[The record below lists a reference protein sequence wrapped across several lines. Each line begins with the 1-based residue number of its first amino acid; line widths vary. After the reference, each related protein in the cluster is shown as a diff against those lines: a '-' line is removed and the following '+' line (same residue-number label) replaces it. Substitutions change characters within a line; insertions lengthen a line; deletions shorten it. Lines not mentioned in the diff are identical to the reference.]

1 MLKNASIFLV
11 PSITIMWNIGQKPAF
26 VLCFCHYVVVSL
38 CFVVLWVFCC
48 AASFVVLQVLLCF
61 WHSMMLHWTQMLL
74 PLWVLCFVVLWVL
87 CACKCGCMWCCTGR
101 KCCDHTAHKHWT
113 FLLQL
118 FPLLLLR
125 LGPSLSSSQET
136 QIKVFF
142 SQLHMLSWPSHLPT
156 SHNYTGGYFHVKHV

>member
-1 MLKNASIFLV
+1 MVFCYAAS
-11 PSITIMWNIGQKPAF
+11 F
-26 VLCFCHYVVVSL
+26 VLCFR
-38 CFVVLWVFCC
+38 
-48 AASFVVLQVLLCF
+48 
-61 WHSMMLHWTQMLL
+61 HSMMLHWTQMLL

-125 LGPSLSSSQET
+125 LCPSLSSSQET
-136 QIKVFF
+136 QIKDLIIVFF
-142 SQLHMLSWPSHLPT
+142 QTAMWPWPFHLPT
-156 SHNYTGGYFHVKHV
+156 SHNYKRGWVMVLPCKTCLENCIYLVGFLLVFFFASAWMQNHCWYKV